1 MDITIYDI
9 FKSLLNNLGI
19 IVMISFLLTKIPLFK
34 ILVIDRKR
42 IGLKGELVLALVFG
56 LFGILATY
64 NGFPVKGA
72 IANARVVGVVAGGIV
87 GGPVVGI
94 GAGIIAGVHRYA
106 IDIGGFTAFACGV
119 ATIIEGF
126 IGGYSVRF
134 FKGSRIRPT
143 TAFKIGVVAELT
155 QMALIL
161 LLARPFQDSLELV
174 KIIIVP
180 MTILNSLGIALFIM
194 VTQNIYNERE
204 KTAATQAQSVL
215 IIANKTLPYLRLGLN
230 YESAQWA
237 VNAIYEH
244 TNSVAVAITNTE
256 KILGFVGL
264 GADHHKPGM
273 EIKTLLAKRV
283 IETGAYSVGHN
294 KIDIGCNHVSC
305 KLSSAIMVPLKNG
318 ENSIGSLV
326 FFSKSS
332 HGISSLDM
340 ELATGLAQ
348 LFSTQIEL
356 SNIEKQK
363 RDLHKAELKALQAQV
378 NPHFLF
384 NAINTIVSFCRTK
397 PETARELLL
406 HLGDFFRKNLQKNN
420 EFVSLDTEID
430 HVKSYLAIEKARFGD
445 KLKVEFDIEENTN
458 CRVPPLILQPLVEN
472 AVKHGILPKRSGGK
486 IIIRAMK
493 KGKKVLLSVKDN
505 GVGMGCMSEGNDPKG
520 CGIGLNNVHQRL
532 INVYGEKYGL
542 KIDSVHGEGTT
553 ISMVIP
559 FCARSVNN
567 EYSQSIDS

>member
-34 ILVIDRKR
+34 LLVIDRKR
-42 IGLKGELVLALVFG
+42 IGIKGELALAVVFG

-106 IDIGGFTAFACGV
+106 IDIGGFTALACGV
-119 ATIIEGF
+119 ATIVEGF
-126 IGGYSVRF
+126 IGGYSGRF
-134 FKGSRIRPT
+134 FKGNRIKPT
-143 TAFKIGVVAELT
+143 SAFMIGVVAEIT

-161 LLARPFQDSLELV
+161 LIARPFHASLELV
-174 KIIIVP
+174 KIIIIP
-180 MTILNSLGIALFIM
+180 MTLLNSLGIALFIM
-194 VTQNIYNERE
+194 ITQNIYNEKERE
-204 KTAATQAQSVL
+204 AASQAQSVL
-215 IIANKTLPYLRLGLN
+215 VIANKTLSYFRLGLN
-230 YESAQWA
+230 YESAHWA
-237 VNAIYEH
+237 VQTIYQH

-256 KILGFVGL
+256 KILGFIGL
-264 GADHHKPGM
+264 GEDHHKPGM
-273 EIKTLLAKRV
+273 EIKTLLAKKV
-283 IETGAYSVGHN
+283 IETGSYSVGHT
-294 KIDIGCNHVSC
+294 KFDIGCNHKNC

-318 ENSIGSLV
+318 EVSIGSLV
-326 FFSKSS
+326 FFSKSP
-332 HGISSLDM
+332 HGISSLDV

-420 EFVSLDTEID
+420 DFVTLDTEIG
-430 HVKSYLAIEKARFGD
+430 HVKSYLAIEKARFGN
-445 KLKVEFDIEENTN
+445 KLEVEFNIGENVS
-458 CRVPPLILQPLVEN
+458 CYVPPLILQPIVEN
-472 AVKHGILPKRSGGK
+472 AVKHGILPKRNGGK
-486 IIIRAMK
+486 ILIDAVK
-493 KGKKVLLSVKDN
+493 KDDEVLLSVKDD
-505 GVGMGCMSEGNDPKG
+505 GVGMGINGRGNDPKG
-520 CGIGLNNVHQRL
+520 CGIGLNNVHERL
-532 INVYGEKYGL
+532 INLYGEKYGIN
-542 KIDSVHGEGTT
+542 IDSVHGEGTS

-559 FCARSVNN
+559 SIVRSVN
-567 EYSQSIDS
+567 IDSP

>member
-9 FKSLLNNLGI
+9 FKSLLNILGI
-19 IVMISFLLTKIPLFK
+19 IVMISFLLTKVPLFK
-34 ILVIDRKR
+34 ILVIERKR
-42 IGLKGELVLALVFG
+42 IGLKGELVLAVVFG

-64 NGFPVKGA
+64 NGFPIKGA

-119 ATIIEGF
+119 ATIVEGI
-126 IGGYSVRF
+126 IGGYSGKF
-134 FKGSRIRPT
+134 FKVGIIKPT
-143 TAFKIGVVAELT
+143 TAFKIGVVAELV

-161 LLARPFQDSLELV
+161 LLAKPFQDSLELV

-204 KTAATQAQSVL
+204 RAAATQAQSVL

-230 YESAQWA
+230 FESAQWA
-237 VNAIYEH
+237 VNAIYKH
-244 TNSVAVAITNTE
+244 TNSEAVAITNTE

-264 GADHHKPGM
+264 GEDHHKPGM
-273 EIKTLLAKRV
+273 EMKTLLVKRV
-283 IETGAYSVGHN
+283 IETGASTVAHT
-294 KIDIGCNHVSC
+294 KIDIGCNHDNC

-326 FFSKSS
+326 FFSKSA

-363 RDLHKAELKALQAQV
+363 RDLHRAELKALQAQV

-420 EFVSLDTEID
+420 EFVSLDTEIG
-430 HVKSYLAIEKARFGD
+430 HVKSYLAIERARFGD
-445 KLKVEFDIEENTN
+445 KLDIEFNIEKDSN
-458 CRVPPLILQPLVEN
+458 CYLPPLILQPLVEN
-472 AVKHGILPKRSGGK
+472 AVKHGLLPKKNGGK
-486 IIIRAMK
+486 IVISAVK
-493 KGKKVLLSVKDN
+493 KDDGISLSVEDN
-505 GVGMGCMSEGNDPKG
+505 GVGMGCMSVGNDLKG
-520 CGIGLNNVHQRL
+520 CGIGLNNVHERL
-532 INVYGEKYGL
+532 KNVYGEKHGI
-542 KIDSVHGEGTT
+542 KIESAQGEGTT
-553 ISMVIP
+553 ISMTIP
-559 FCARSVNN
+559 LSTRSVKNDN
-567 EYSQSIDS
+567 S